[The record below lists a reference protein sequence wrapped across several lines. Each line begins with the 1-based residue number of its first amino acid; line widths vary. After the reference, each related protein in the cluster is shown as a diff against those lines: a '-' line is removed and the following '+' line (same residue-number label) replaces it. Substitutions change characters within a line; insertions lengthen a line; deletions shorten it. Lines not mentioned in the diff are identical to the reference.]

1 MAGKKMKKAAKA
13 GKADGSCCYD
23 SSCSDDRHKLE
34 IWIMLLLGLIGF
46 LMALKFFDF
55 GAYNVFFQYTWSL
68 VILAMAM
75 TKLLG
80 IKM

>member
-1 MAGKKMKKAAKA
+1 MAGKKMKKMAKA
-13 GKADGSCCYD
+13 EKMDDSCCYD
-23 SSCSDDRHKLE
+23 SDCGDGRHRLE

-46 LMALKFFDF
+46 LMALGFLDF
-55 GAYNVFFQYTWSL
+55 GAYNIFFQYIWSL

-80 IKM
+80 IKL